1 VLRSL
6 VVCCQPPVGEK
17 DEGKLLLQ
25 FKHPLNLKTMRVIFF
40 GASSLAFGCQPPAG
54 EKDQG
59 ERCSSSFKDPLNLR
73 TKEQVDLW

>member
-1 VLRSL
+1 V
-6 VVCCQPPVGEK
+6 K
-17 DEGKLLLQ
+17 DEGKMLLQ
-25 FKHPLNLKTMRVIFF
+25 FKDPLNLKTMRVI
-40 GASSLAFGCQPPAG
+40 SSLVLRSLAFGCQPPAG